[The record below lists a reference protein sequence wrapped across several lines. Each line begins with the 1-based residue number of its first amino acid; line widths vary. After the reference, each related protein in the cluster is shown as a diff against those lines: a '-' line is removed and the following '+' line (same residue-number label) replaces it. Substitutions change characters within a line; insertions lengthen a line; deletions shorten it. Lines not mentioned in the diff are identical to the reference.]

1 MKATHLLLA
10 LSLVSVAFA
19 SVTVGASHDSST
31 CTPTASEPTAEA
43 EGLAVFVDEV
53 ASNDYLF
60 SAWVYQESNAVDG
73 IQRDDSYT
81 QEQGTTDE
89 NCGHGPD
96 TIVF

>member
-1 MKATHLLLA
+1 MKAIHLLLA

-19 SVTVGASHDSST
+19 SATVGADHETTD

-53 ASNDYLF
+53 ASNGYLF
-60 SAWVYQESNAVDG
+60 SIWVYQESNALDG
-73 IQRDDSYT
+73 IQREDSYT
-81 QEQGTTDE
+81 NAEGQTDE

>member
-19 SVTVGASHDSST
+19 SATVGADHDST
-31 CTPTASEPTAEA
+31 DCEPTASEPTAEA

-53 ASNDYLF
+53 AGDNYLF
-60 SAWVYQESNAVDG
+60 SIWVYQESNDLDG

-81 QEQGTTDE
+81 QDQSLTDE